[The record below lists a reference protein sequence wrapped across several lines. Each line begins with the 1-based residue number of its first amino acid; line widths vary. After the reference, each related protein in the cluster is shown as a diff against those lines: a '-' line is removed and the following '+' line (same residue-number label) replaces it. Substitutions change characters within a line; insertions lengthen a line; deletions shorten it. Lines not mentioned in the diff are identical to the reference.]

1 MRSKEKTD
9 TLSEEDSNIKRQI
22 GKTASLR
29 EEKWRMTYYEKQR
42 EDWYIKWRKE
52 KTPALKDEEGR
63 MLP

>member
-29 EEKWRMTYYEKQR
+29 EEK
-42 EDWYIKWRKE
+42 
-52 KTPALKDEEGR
+52 
-63 MLP
+63 